1 MPPIGKRNF
10 NYCRIWR
17 SIAPQRSRSGVDAAK
32 STHMKNSILILAAIP
47 GAFALAAL
55 MLFFRSPVG
64 ADTLVAYGS
73 VFALLAVMAV
83 EYRIN
88 WRRVFGRE

>member
-1 MPPIGKRNF
+1 
-10 NYCRIWR
+10 
-17 SIAPQRSRSGVDAAK
+17 
-32 STHMKNSILILAAIP
+32 MKNSILILAAIP

-73 VFALLAVMAV
+73 VFALLAVAAV